1 MTETTWTVVGLDSH
15 HSGVPLEPYR
25 RLFALPGVRPLV
37 VVTLLARTPIAAGPI
52 VLNLHVLQDLGQS
65 YTWAALVTLA
75 VTIGLAVGS
84 PLLGRMVDAVG
95 LRPVV
100 VLTTVVE
107 GLFWFASPWLGLTGL
122 LATALFG
129 GLFALPVHS
138 ISRQAMAALV
148 PEERR
153 RTAFSL
159 DSMVVEGAFMA
170 GPALG
175 VVVVTSLSGRVA
187 MLGVGACIVLAGIAL
202 FVFNPAM
209 RGPESV
215 RDTGPRPPRSSWL
228 TARMVAVLAASTG
241 AVLVL
246 AGSDL
251 AIIGVL
257 RAADELPW
265 TSAVI
270 PIWCLA
276 SLIGGFIY
284 GSLRRSYSSLVLMGL
299 LGLCTIPVAFADRWW
314 LIALMI
320 IPAGLLCAP
329 TIAATSE
336 EVSKLAPESVRGEAL
351 GLHGSALTTGTAL
364 GAPLAGA
371 AIDLFGPPWGFVAV
385 GGAGLL
391 SAIVAFTLF
400 RFSANRTARTAVP
413 A

>member
-1 MTETTWTVVGLDSH
+1 M
-15 HSGVPLEPYR
+15 PIEPYR
-25 RLFALPGVRPLV
+25 RLFALPGVRSLV

-75 VTIGLAVGS
+75 VTVGLAVGS
-84 PLLGRMVDAVG
+84 PLLGRMVDSVG

-107 GLFWFASPWLGLTGL
+107 GVFWFASPWLGLTGL

-148 PEERR
+148 PEEQR

-175 VVVVTSLSGRVA
+175 VLVVTTVSGHVA
-187 MLGVGACIVLAGIAL
+187 MVGIGACIVLAGAGL
-202 FVFNPAM
+202 FLLNPVM

-215 RDTGPRPPRSSWL
+215 ATGPRPPRSSWL
-228 TARMVAVLAASTG
+228 TARMVAVLVASAG

-251 AIIGVL
+251 AMIGVL
-257 RAADELPW
+257 REAGELPW
-265 TSAVI
+265 TSVVI

-276 SLIGGFIY
+276 SLVGGFVY
-284 GSLRRSYSSLVLMGL
+284 GSLKRSYPSLVLMGL
-299 LGLCTIPVAFADRWW
+299 LGLCTIPVALADTWW

-371 AIDLFGPPWGFVAV
+371 AIDLFGPPWGFAAV

-391 SAIVAFTLF
+391 SAVIAFVLF
-400 RFSANRTARTAVP
+400 RASAKRTAAKVAV
-413 A
+413 